1 MTKVTSVKERGLWR
15 WIVIT
20 LFLTFMIVPFLATVL
35 FSISVRWDRTIFPEG
50 LTLEWWDKVTSRS
63 AFETTLTNSFIVSL
77 ATMFALAVLVTP
89 TAYWAHIRIPRSKP
103 LIEFMTIIPFGIPG
117 VVLAL
122 ALIRLYSTVPLPLI
136 NTPNILVAACMVI
149 ALPFMYR
156 PVANS
161 LDAIDVHVL
170 TEAAQSL
177 GAGWWKTMIRVIVP
191 NIMPGIIS
199 GCLLV
204 FSTVFAEFTLANLL
218 VGTRFK
224 TFPIY
229 LVEFT
234 RFDGRQA
241 SALAVIS
248 FVIAWLTSLLILW
261 IAGRGGRPAESL
273 GAR

>member
-35 FSISVRWDRTIFPEG
+35 FSISVRWDRTLFPEG

-161 LDAIDVHVL
+161 LDALDVHVL

>member
-1 MTKVTSVKERGLWR
+1 MTKVTSVKDRGGWR
-15 WIVIT
+15 VIVIA
-20 LFLTFMIVPFLATVL
+20 LFLTFMIVPFIATIL
-35 FSISVRWDRTIFPEG
+35 FSISVRWDRTILPEG

-63 AFETTLTNSFIVSL
+63 AFETTLTNSFIVSI
-77 ATMFALAVLVTP
+77 ATMLALAVLVTP
-89 TAYWAHIRIPRSKP
+89 TAYWAHIRVRRGKP
-103 LIEFMTIIPFGIPG
+103 FIEFLTIIPFGIPG

-122 ALIRLYSTVPLPLI
+122 ALIRFYSNVPVPLI

-156 PVANS
+156 PVANA
-161 LDAIDVHVL
+161 LDAIDVYVL

-177 GAGWWKTMIRVIVP
+177 GAGWRQTMFRVIIP

-248 FVIAWLTSLLILW
+248 FVIAWLTSLLIIW
-261 IAGRGGRPAESL
+261 IAGRGGRPAEAL

>member
-1 MTKVTSVKERGLWR
+1 VKERGLWR
-15 WIVIT
+15 WIVIV

-35 FSISVRWDRTIFPEG
+35 FSISVRWDRTILPEG

-77 ATMFALAVLVTP
+77 TTMFALALLVTP
-89 TAYWAHIRIPRSKP
+89 TAYWAHVRIPRSKP

-156 PVANS
+156 PVANA
-161 LDAIDVHVL
+161 LEAIDVQVL

-261 IAGRGGRPAESL
+261 IAGRGGRPAEAL

>member
-1 MTKVTSVKERGLWR
+1 
-15 WIVIT
+15 
-20 LFLTFMIVPFLATVL
+20 
-35 FSISVRWDRTIFPEG
+35 
-50 LTLEWWDKVTSRS
+50 
-63 AFETTLTNSFIVSL
+63 
-77 ATMFALAVLVTP
+77 
-89 TAYWAHIRIPRSKP
+89 
-103 LIEFMTIIPFGIPG
+103 
-117 VVLAL
+117 
-122 ALIRLYSTVPLPLI
+122 
-136 NTPNILVAACMVI
+136 
-149 ALPFMYR
+149 MYR
-156 PVANS
+156 PVANA
-161 LDAIDVHVL
+161 LNAIDIHVL

-177 GAGWWKTMIRVIVP
+177 GASWRQTLLRVIVP

-248 FVIAWLTSLLILW
+248 FVIAWLTSLLIIW
-261 IAGRGGRPAESL
+261 IAGRGGRPAEAL

>member
-1 MTKVTSVKERGLWR
+1 
-15 WIVIT
+15 
-20 LFLTFMIVPFLATVL
+20 
-35 FSISVRWDRTIFPEG
+35 
-50 LTLEWWDKVTSRS
+50 
-63 AFETTLTNSFIVSL
+63 
-77 ATMFALAVLVTP
+77 
-89 TAYWAHIRIPRSKP
+89 
-103 LIEFMTIIPFGIPG
+103 
-117 VVLAL
+117 
-122 ALIRLYSTVPLPLI
+122 
-136 NTPNILVAACMVI
+136 
-149 ALPFMYR
+149 MYR
-156 PVANS
+156 PIANS

-273 GAR
+273 GARSRFVGSRKGGDGKRKSLTKSLAIDDAEISISVKLTRFKEEK